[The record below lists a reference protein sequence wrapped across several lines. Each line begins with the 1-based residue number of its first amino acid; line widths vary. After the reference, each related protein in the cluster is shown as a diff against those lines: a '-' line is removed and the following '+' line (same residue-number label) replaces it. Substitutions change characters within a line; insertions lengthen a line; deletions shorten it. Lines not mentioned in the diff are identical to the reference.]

1 MTILRDGFLAFCS
14 AVGLTTL
21 VWLLAG
27 PLLRVSRPSV
37 PGLRLVLPVTGEAP
51 ALEADMRELR
61 RLQGQIS
68 GAQIVLVD
76 CGLTEEAR
84 DLAEYLAER
93 ETNALVIDAQIFRVS

>member
-37 PGLRLVLPVTGEAP
+37 PGLQIILPIKGEAP

-61 RLQGQIS
+61 RLQSQVS
-68 GAQIVLVD
+68 GARIVLID
-76 CGLTEEAR
+76 CGLTQETRE
-84 DLAEYLAER
+84 LADYLADR
-93 ETNALVIDAQIFRVS
+93 EKNAFVLDVQEFRVN